1 MNFIRQLGHKN
12 TLFKNLTDPSSI
24 ILVGSSPDILKNEL
38 GHKIDSFSNVVRF
51 NDVKVKGFEKNIG
64 TKTTLLVMNSAA
76 FDSSRKSYD
85 KIFGKDHTNYDI
97 KNKLNNINIL
107 TYPIRQVIKP
117 KLTLQQKKELFNIHE
132 SNDIFVFWK
141 PFTNGIKNEDLLSF
155 IKNGTFKLPYP
166 KNDNIIPDLKYG
178 NKKKLSLGITFILIL
193 VHNGIRPTIT
203 GFTLNNNIKKMDDY
217 YRTRKS
223 VSLNHD
229 FVFEIDY
236 LNQLIDEKLLFVLN

>member
-85 KIFGKDHTNYDI
+85 KI
-97 KNKLNNINIL
+97 
-107 TYPIRQVIKP
+107 
-117 KLTLQQKKELFNIHE
+117 
-132 SNDIFVFWK
+132 
-141 PFTNGIKNEDLLSF
+141 
-155 IKNGTFKLPYP
+155 
-166 KNDNIIPDLKYG
+166 
-178 NKKKLSLGITFILIL
+178 
-193 VHNGIRPTIT
+193 
-203 GFTLNNNIKKMDDY
+203 
-217 YRTRKS
+217 
-223 VSLNHD
+223 
-229 FVFEIDY
+229 
-236 LNQLIDEKLLFVLN
+236 

>member
-1 MNFIRQLGHKN
+1 MPFLMLCVLMMSK
-12 TLFKNLTDPSSI
+12 SS
-24 ILVGSSPDILKNEL
+24 
-38 GHKIDSFSNVVRF
+38 
-51 NDVKVKGFEKNIG
+51 GFEKNIG

-76 FDSSRKSYD
+76 FDSSQKSYD
-85 KIFGKDHTNYDI
+85 KIFGKDYTNYDI
-97 KNKLNNINIL
+97 KNKLHNINIL
-107 TYPIRQVIKP
+107 TYPIRKVIKP
-117 KLTLQQKKELFNIHE
+117 NLTLKHKKELFNIHE
-132 SNDIFVFWK
+132 SNNLFVFWK
-141 PFTNGIKNEDLLSF
+141 PFTNGIKNEDLLLL
-155 IKNGTFKLPYP
+155 IKKGLLKLPYP
-166 KNDNIIPDLKYG
+166 KNDHIIPDLKYG

-236 LNQLIDEKLLFVLN
+236 LNQLN